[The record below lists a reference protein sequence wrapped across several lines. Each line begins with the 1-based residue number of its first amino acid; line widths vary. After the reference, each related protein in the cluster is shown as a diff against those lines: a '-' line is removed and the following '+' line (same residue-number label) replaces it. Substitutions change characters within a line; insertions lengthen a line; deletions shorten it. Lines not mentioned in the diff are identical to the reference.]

1 MAEENTNVQD
11 TEIPANEPGAS
22 QEKTFTQAEVDALI
36 GRRVARALKGM
47 PGEEELTA
55 FRNWQK
61 ENKGNE
67 GTVAALTR
75 ERDAALEK
83 LEQSERERFLL
94 KKGISPEDVDYYAF
108 KIGKQVTD
116 KLSFEQA
123 ADAFLKEHKPRS
135 GGVRV
140 DTTGPT
146 GAGGG
151 AASANDT
158 MNALIRG
165 KRT

>member
-1 MAEENTNVQD
+1 MAEENTNVQG
-11 TEIPANEPGAS
+11 TEEPAGTPGTPP
-22 QEKTFTQAEVDALI
+22 EKTFTQAEVDALI

-61 ENKGNE
+61 EHKDND

-75 ERDAALEK
+75 ERDDALAK

-94 KKGISPEDVDYYAF
+94 KKGIPEADVDYYCF
-108 KIGKQVTD
+108 KIGKIVTEELPFD
-116 KLSFEQA
+116 KA
-123 ADAFLKEHKPRS
+123 AEKFLKENGTNK
-135 GGVRV
+135 VRV
-140 DTTGPT
+140 DMSAKLTGSR
-146 GAGGG
+146 AGEN
-151 AASANDT
+151 ANDA

-165 KRT
+165 AR

>member
-1 MAEENTNVQD
+1 MAEENTNVQG
-11 TEIPANEPGAS
+11 TEEPAAEPGAS
-22 QEKTFTQAEVDALI
+22 PERTFTQAEVDALI

-61 ENKGNE
+61 EHKDNE

-75 ERDAALEK
+75 ERDEALAELTQHK
-83 LEQSERERFLL
+83 RERYLIG
-94 KKGISPEDVDYYAF
+94 KGVSAEDAEYYAF

-123 ADAFLKEHKPRS
+123 ADAYFKDNKVRS
-135 GGVRV
+135 GGVRM
-140 DTTGPT
+140 DSAGQTGV
-146 GAGGG
+146 GGG
-151 AASANDT
+151 SASPNDT
-158 MNALIRG
+158 MNALLRG
-165 KRT
+165 KRN